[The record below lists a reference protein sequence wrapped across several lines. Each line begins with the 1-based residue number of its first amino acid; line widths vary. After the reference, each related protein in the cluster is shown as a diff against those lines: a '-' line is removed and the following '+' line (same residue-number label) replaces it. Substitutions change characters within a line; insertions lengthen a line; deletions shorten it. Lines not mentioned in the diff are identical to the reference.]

1 MQVKNITYYK
11 KAFVNLR
18 RQSYGTE
25 RAPHKV
31 ILLLAVIDRVEQLAA
46 MGTAGRRMIDRNLI
60 DLNPKLERFFYR
72 NWNRNVMSD
81 KYHAVFHVPFY
92 HMKNEPFWHL
102 VRKNNGIKE
111 DGNVTDAVLKANY
124 IGAQIDKDLMDLL
137 LESTTREELRDFLL
151 NLLNSP
157 SDSLLFETEKSTVS
171 YLSNPLIS
179 FWEEFIQFEKN
190 HNGKFANAAINNNN
204 NSCISYT
211 VDKVTVRLVALTS
224 CSCVEYYHS
233 GVDSNKLYAYLCE
246 NRKNIEQMLG
256 ILEWSFDVTRNE
268 ILIRKVAKYSFI
280 NILQKNDLFKFFSH
294 TAGMFFNELKK
305 YHQALSP
312 NTNQTILK
320 TNLQLDNFIRYMR
333 GQKLSE
339 NTINKYA
346 YQAANN
352 PDMLQIIRSSTGK
365 CSLYDVTEYLT
376 LIPILDFVRRCSFD
390 QIGHHMYSAAISK
403 YIQFMKAQ
411 TNNEEA
417 NIKLTRDLIEAARTP
432 NGGFT
437 KSQLAAVGVEW
448 PPAPD
453 WIEQKEGMMITKS
466 QLEQFNKIQY
476 IATNKVSK
484 KKR

>member
-1 MQVKNITYYK
+1 M
-11 KAFVNLR
+11 
-18 RQSYGTE
+18 
-25 RAPHKV
+25 
-31 ILLLAVIDRVEQLAA
+31 
-46 MGTAGRRMIDRNLI
+46 
-60 DLNPKLERFFYR
+60 
-72 NWNRNVMSD
+72 
-81 KYHAVFHVPFY
+81 
-92 HMKNEPFWHL
+92 
-102 VRKNNGIKE
+102 
-111 DGNVTDAVLKANY
+111 
-124 IGAQIDKDLMDLL
+124 
-137 LESTTREELRDFLL
+137 
-151 NLLNSP
+151 
-157 SDSLLFETEKSTVS
+157 
-171 YLSNPLIS
+171 
-179 FWEEFIQFEKN
+179 
-190 HNGKFANAAINNNN
+190 
-204 NSCISYT
+204 
-211 VDKVTVRLVALTS
+211 
-224 CSCVEYYHS
+224 
-233 GVDSNKLYAYLCE
+233 
-246 NRKNIEQMLG
+246 
-256 ILEWSFDVTRNE
+256 
-268 ILIRKVAKYSFI
+268 
-280 NILQKNDLFKFFSH
+280 
-294 TAGMFFNELKK
+294 
-305 YHQALSP
+305 
-312 NTNQTILK
+312 
-320 TNLQLDNFIRYMR
+320 
-333 GQKLSE
+333 SE

>member
-1 MQVKNITYYK
+1 MQVKDIIYYK

-25 RAPHKV
+25 KAPHKV
-31 ILLLAVIDRVEQLAA
+31 ILLLAVFDRVEQLVA
-46 MGTAGRRMIDRNLI
+46 MGTAGRRMINRNLI

-72 NWNRNVMSD
+72 NWNRNVVSD
-81 KYHAVFHVPFY
+81 KYHAVFHVPFF
-92 HMKNEPFWHL
+92 HMKNEPFWRL
-102 VRKNNGIKE
+102 VRKNNGITE

-124 IGAQIDKDLMDLL
+124 IGAEIDKNLMNLL
-137 LESTTREELRDFLL
+137 LEPSTREELRDFLL
-151 NLLNSP
+151 NLLNNP
-157 SDSLLFETEKSTVS
+157 NDNLLFETEKSTVS
-171 YLSNPLIS
+171 YLSTPLIS
-179 FWEEFIQFEKN
+179 FWEDFIQFEKKY
-190 HNGKFANAAINNNN
+190 NGQFADVTINNK
-204 NSCISYT
+204 SCISCT
-211 VDKVTVRLVALTS
+211 VDNVTVRLVALTS
-224 CSCVEYYHS
+224 CSYVEYCHS

-246 NRKNIEQMLG
+246 NRKKIELALG
-256 ILEWSFDVTRNE
+256 ILEWSFDVIKNE
-268 ILIRKVAKYSFI
+268 ILIRKVANYSFVSI
-280 NILQKNDLFKFFSH
+280 TQRNDLFNFFSH
-294 TAGMFFNELKK
+294 TAIVFFNEFKK
-305 YHQALSP
+305 YYEPLIP
-312 NTNQTILK
+312 NTNQSILK

-333 GQKLSE
+333 CQKLSE

-352 PDMLQIIRSSTGK
+352 PELVQIIYSSTGK
-365 CSLYDVTEYLT
+365 TSMYDITEYLT
-376 LIPILDFVRRCSFD
+376 LIPILDFVRRCNFD

-403 YIQFMKAQ
+403 YIQFLKTPKDQ
-411 TNNEEA
+411 EETT
-417 NIKLTRDLIEAARTP
+417 IKLTRELIEEARTP

-437 KSQLAAVGVEW
+437 KSQLAAVGVDW

>member
-1 MQVKNITYYK
+1 MLVKNIKYYK

-72 NWNRNVMSD
+72 NWNRNVVSD

-92 HMKNEPFWHL
+92 HMKNEPFWRL

-124 IGAQIDKDLMDLL
+124 IGAEIDKNLMNLL
-137 LESTTREELRDFLL
+137 LEPSTREELRDFLL
-151 NLLNSP
+151 NLLNNP
-157 SDSLLFETEKSTVS
+157 NDNLLFETEKSTVS
-171 YLSNPLIS
+171 YLSTPLTS

-190 HNGKFANAAINNNN
+190 HNGIFANASINNK
-204 NSCISYT
+204 SCISYT

-246 NRKNIEQMLG
+246 NRKKIELLLG
-256 ILEWSFDVTRNE
+256 ILEWSFDVIKNE
-268 ILIRKVAKYSFI
+268 ILIRKVANYSFI
-280 NILQKNDLFKFFSH
+280 NITQKNDLFNFFSH
-294 TAGMFFNELKK
+294 TAVVFFNEFKK
-305 YHQALSP
+305 YHQPLVP

-320 TNLQLDNFIRYMR
+320 TNLQLNNFIRYMR

-346 YQAANN
+346 YQAASN
-352 PDMLQIIRSSTGK
+352 PDVLQIIKSSTGK

-390 QIGHHMYSAAISK
+390 HIGHHMYSAAISK
-403 YIQFMKAQ
+403 YIQFLKAQ
-411 TNNEEA
+411 ANNEEA
-417 NIKLTRDLIEAARTP
+417 NIKLTRDIIEAARTP

-437 KSQLAAVGVEW
+437 KSQLAAVGVAW

-453 WIEQKEGMMITKS
+453 WIEQKEGMLITKS

-476 IATNKVSK
+476 VAINKVSK